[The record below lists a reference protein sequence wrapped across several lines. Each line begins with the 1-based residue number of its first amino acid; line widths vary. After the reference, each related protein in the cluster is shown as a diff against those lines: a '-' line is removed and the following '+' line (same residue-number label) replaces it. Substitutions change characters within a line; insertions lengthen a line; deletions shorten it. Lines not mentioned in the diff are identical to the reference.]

1 MKEEHQMLSLIHLI
15 SAKDDLIFVDS
26 KKLKGL
32 KLWYSPAKD
41 LSIQRKRSTCFY
53 FLNFI

>member
-1 MKEEHQMLSLIHLI
+1 MKEEHQMLSLIRLI
-15 SAKDDLIFVDS
+15 STKDDLIFVDS

-41 LSIQRKRSTCFY
+41 LSI
-53 FLNFI
+53 